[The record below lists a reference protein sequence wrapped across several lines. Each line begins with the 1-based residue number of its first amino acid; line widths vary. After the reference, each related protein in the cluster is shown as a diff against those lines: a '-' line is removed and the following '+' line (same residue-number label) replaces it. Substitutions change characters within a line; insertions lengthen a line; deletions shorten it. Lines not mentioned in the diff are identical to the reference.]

1 MPRANVLGHDS
12 EAMSAK
18 QAVEAITTTVLAAGF
33 VPDGAT
39 TEQTVR
45 IPTSRSPVFGGT
57 GGEIRTLG
65 GRSRYVLPGSDVRI
79 TIGPR
84 TTNVYRV
91 ADGRT
96 IFLAN
101 LQTRDVDPLTLAQ
114 DLAKWT
120 NP

>member
-1 MPRANVLGHDS
+1 MLRHDS

-18 QAVEAITTTVLAAGF
+18 QAVEAITATVLAAGF

-45 IPTSRSPVFGGT
+45 IPTSHSPVFGAT
-57 GGEIRTLG
+57 GGELRTLG

-101 LQTRDVDPLTLAQ
+101 LQTRDVDCCTLAQ
-114 DLAKWT
+114 DLTKWT